1 MAVGFRKPQE
11 FCGGL
16 ETFSLPTRPTED
28 RPLIVGKYTSMD
40 TARIQVK
47 AGNGGNGCISFR
59 REKFVPRGG
68 PDGGDGG
75 NGGNVVFVATLG
87 MSTLIDLRHNPRQV
101 AENGGHG
108 TGKQKH
114 GADGADR
121 IIKVPAGTIVR
132 DQDTL
137 EMLADLTEPNQ
148 AVVVAR
154 GGIGGKGNAHFKSST
169 FQAPRVAER
178 GEPGEEREISLEV
191 KLIADVGL
199 LGYPNAGKS
208 TLLARTS
215 AATPKIAAYPFTTLR
230 PNLGVV
236 RIDREQNFIL
246 ADIPGLIEGAHKGA
260 GLGHQFLRH
269 IERTKML
276 IHVID
281 LSATD
286 GRDPIE
292 DYERLNQELGHY
304 NDLLTKLPQIIA
316 VNKID
321 MPEAKANLARV
332 EGYFGQRKIFP
343 ISAITGEGVNLL
355 MQQAYR
361 SLLYLEARAREEAET
376 TITFEH
382 ELPPEPAARFELT
395 KTADRFIIS
404 GAEPR
409 RAVLMTDMGNEQA
422 LILLYR
428 KLKNMGV
435 MNALAREG
443 AAEGD
448 TVQIDEFEFTYSPRA
463 MQSN

>member
-1 MAVGFRKPQE
+1 
-11 FCGGL
+11 
-16 ETFSLPTRPTED
+16 
-28 RPLIVGKYTSMD
+28 MD

-75 NGGNVVFVATLG
+75 KGGNVILIATLG
-87 MSTLIDLRHNPRQV
+87 MSTLIDLHHNPRQV

-108 TGKQKH
+108 IGKKRD
-114 GADGADR
+114 GADGVDCVV
-121 IIKVPAGTIVR
+121 KVPAGTIVR
-132 DQDTL
+132 DYDTT
-137 EMLADLTEPNQ
+137 ETLADLTEPDES
-148 AVVVAR
+148 VVVAR
-154 GGIGGKGNAHFKSST
+154 GGIGGKGNARFKSST
-169 FQAPRVAER
+169 FQAPRVAEK
-178 GEPGEEREISLEV
+178 GEPGEAREISLEI

-199 LGYPNAGKS
+199 VGYPNAGKS

-236 RIDREQNFIL
+236 RINREQNFVL

-286 GRDPIE
+286 GRDPIK
-292 DYERLNQELGHY
+292 DYEQLNLELGHY
-304 NDLLTKLPQIIA
+304 NELLTKLPQIIA

-321 MPEAKANLARV
+321 MPEAKANLKQIQ
-332 EGYFGQRKIFP
+332 EYFGNRKIFA
-343 ISAITGEGVNLL
+343 ISAITGDGVNPL

-361 SLLYLEARAREEAET
+361 SLQYLETRARKEAET
-376 TITFEH
+376 TITLEQ
-382 ELPPEPAARFELT
+382 ELPPEPSARFELIET
-395 KTADRFIIS
+395 EEGFLVT

-409 RAVLMTDMGNEQA
+409 RAVLMTDMENEQA

-435 MNALAREG
+435 INALARAG
-443 AAEGD
+443 AVEGD
-448 TVQIDEFEFTYSPRA
+448 TVQIDEFEFTYSPKA
-463 MQSN
+463 MQSS

>member
-1 MAVGFRKPQE
+1 
-11 FCGGL
+11 
-16 ETFSLPTRPTED
+16 
-28 RPLIVGKYTSMD
+28 
-40 TARIQVK
+40 
-47 AGNGGNGCISFR
+47 
-59 REKFVPRGG
+59 
-68 PDGGDGG
+68 
-75 NGGNVVFVATLG
+75 

-108 TGKQKH
+108 AGKQRV
-114 GADGADR
+114 GADGVDR
-121 IIKVPAGTIVR
+121 TIKVPAGTIVR

-137 EMLADLTEPNQ
+137 EMLADLTEPDQ
-148 AVVVAR
+148 TVVVAR

-178 GEPGEEREISLEV
+178 GEPGEGREISLEI

-199 LGYPNAGKS
+199 VGYPNAGKS

-215 AATPKIAAYPFTTLR
+215 AATPKIAPYPFTTLR

-269 IERTKML
+269 VERTKML

-292 DYERLNQELGHY
+292 NYEQLNQELGHY
-304 NDLLTKLPQIIA
+304 NALLTKLPQIIA

-321 MPEAKANLARV
+321 MPEAKANLRRV
-332 EGYFGQRKIFP
+332 QEYFGKLKIFP
-343 ISAITGEGVNLL
+343 ISAVTGEGVNPL

-361 SLLYLEARAREEAET
+361 SLQYLEARAREEAET
-376 TITFEH
+376 TIVFEQ
-382 ELPPEPAARFELT
+382 EFPPEPRARFELSEA
-395 KTADRFIIS
+395 KEGFVVS

-409 RAVLMTDMGNEQA
+409 RAVLMTDMENEQA

-428 KLKNMGV
+428 KLKKMGV
-435 MNALAREG
+435 INALERAG
-443 AAEGD
+443 AVEGD
-448 TVQIDEFEFTYSPRA
+448 TIQIDEFEFTYSPRA
-463 MQSN
+463 MQSG

>member
-1 MAVGFRKPQE
+1 
-11 FCGGL
+11 
-16 ETFSLPTRPTED
+16 
-28 RPLIVGKYTSMD
+28 MD

-75 NGGNVVFVATLG
+75 SGGNVILIATLG
-87 MSTLIDLRHNPRQV
+87 MSTLIDLHHNPRQV

-108 TGKQKH
+108 IGKKRD
-114 GADGADR
+114 GADGVDCVV
-121 IIKVPAGTIVR
+121 KVPAGTIVR
-132 DQDTL
+132 DYNTT
-137 EMLADLTEPNQ
+137 ETLADLTEPDES
-148 AVVVAR
+148 VVVAR
-154 GGIGGKGNAHFKSST
+154 GGIGGKGNARFKSST
-169 FQAPRVAER
+169 FQAPRVAEK
-178 GEPGEEREISLEV
+178 GEPGEAREISLEI
-191 KLIADVGL
+191 KLIADIGL
-199 LGYPNAGKS
+199 VGYPNAGKS

-236 RIDREQNFIL
+236 RINREQNFVL

-286 GRDPIE
+286 GRDPLE
-292 DYERLNQELGHY
+292 DYEQLNLELDHY
-304 NDLLTKLPQIIA
+304 DTLLTKLPQIIA
-316 VNKID
+316 LNKID
-321 MPEAKANLARV
+321 MPEAEVNLERV
-332 EGYFGQRKIFP
+332 QTYFGKRKVFP
-343 ISAITGEGVNLL
+343 ISAITGDGLNPL

-361 SLLYLEARAREEAET
+361 SLQYLETRARKEAET
-376 TITFEH
+376 TITLEQ
-382 ELPPEPAARFELT
+382 ELPPEPSARFELLET
-395 KTADRFIIS
+395 QEGFLVT

-409 RAVLMTDMGNEQA
+409 RAVLMTDMENEQA
-422 LILLYR
+422 VILLYR

-435 MNALAREG
+435 INALARAG
-443 AAEGD
+443 AVEGD
-448 TVQIDEFEFTYSPRA
+448 TVQIDEFEFTYSPKA
-463 MQSN
+463 MQSS

>member
-1 MAVGFRKPQE
+1 
-11 FCGGL
+11 
-16 ETFSLPTRPTED
+16 
-28 RPLIVGKYTSMD
+28 MD

-75 NGGNVVFVATLG
+75 NGGNVILIATLG
-87 MSTLIDLRHNPRQV
+87 MSTLIDLHHNPRQV

-108 TGKQKH
+108 IGKKRD
-114 GADGADR
+114 GADGVDCVV
-121 IIKVPAGTIVR
+121 KVPAGTIVR
-132 DQDTL
+132 DYDTT
-137 EMLADLTEPNQ
+137 ETLADLTEPDES
-148 AVVVAR
+148 VVVAR
-154 GGIGGKGNAHFKSST
+154 GGIGGKGNARFKSST
-169 FQAPRVAER
+169 FQAPRVAEK
-178 GEPGEEREISLEV
+178 GEPGEAREISLEI

-199 LGYPNAGKS
+199 VGYPNAGKS

-236 RIDREQNFIL
+236 RINREQNFVL

-292 DYERLNQELGHY
+292 DYERLNLELDHY
-304 NDLLTKLPQIIA
+304 DALLTKLPQIIA

-321 MPEAKANLARV
+321 MPEAQANLTRAQ
-332 EGYFGQRKIFP
+332 EYFGNRKIFA
-343 ISAITGEGVNLL
+343 ISAITGDGVNPL

-361 SLLYLEARAREEAET
+361 SLQYLEARARKEAET
-376 TITFEH
+376 TITLEQ
-382 ELPPEPAARFELT
+382 ELPPEPPARFELIET
-395 KTADRFIIS
+395 EEGFLVT

-409 RAVLMTDMGNEQA
+409 RAVLMTDMENEQA

-435 MNALAREG
+435 MNALARAG
-443 AAEGD
+443 AVEGD
-448 TVQIDEFEFTYSPRA
+448 TVQIDEFEFTYSPKA
-463 MQSN
+463 MQSS

>member
-1 MAVGFRKPQE
+1 
-11 FCGGL
+11 
-16 ETFSLPTRPTED
+16 
-28 RPLIVGKYTSMD
+28 MD

-75 NGGNVVFVATLG
+75 NGGNVILTATLG
-87 MSTLIDLRHNPRQV
+87 MSTLIDLHHNPRQV

-108 TGKQKH
+108 TGKKRD
-114 GADGADR
+114 GADGTDCVV
-121 IIKVPAGTIVR
+121 KVPAGTIVR
-132 DQDTL
+132 DLNTAEL
-137 EMLADLTEPNQ
+137 LADLTEPDDS
-148 AVVVAR
+148 VVVAS
-154 GGIGGKGNAHFKSST
+154 GGIGGKGNARFKSST
-169 FQAPRVAER
+169 FQAPRVAEK
-178 GEPGEEREISLEV
+178 GEPGEEREISLEI

-199 LGYPNAGKS
+199 VGYPNAGKS

-236 RIDREQNFIL
+236 RINREQNFIL
-246 ADIPGLIEGAHKGA
+246 ADIPGLIEGAHQGA

-286 GRDPIE
+286 GRDPIK
-292 DYERLNQELGHY
+292 DYEQLNLELGHY
-304 NDLLTKLPQIIA
+304 NELLTKLPQIVA
-316 VNKID
+316 LNKTDI
-321 MPEAKANLARV
+321 PEGKTNLTRV
-332 EGYFGQRKIFP
+332 QEYFGNRKTFP
-343 ISAITGEGVNLL
+343 ISAITGDGVNGL

-361 SLLYLEARAREEAET
+361 SLQYLEARARKEAET
-376 TITFEH
+376 AIILEQ
-382 ELPPEPAARFELT
+382 ELPSEPSARFELIET
-395 KTADRFIIS
+395 EDGFVVT

-409 RAVLMTDMGNEQA
+409 RAVLMTDMENEQA

-435 MNALAREG
+435 MNALTRAG
-443 AAEGD
+443 AEEGD
-448 TVQIDEFEFTYSPRA
+448 TVRIDEFEFTYSPKS

>member
-1 MAVGFRKPQE
+1 
-11 FCGGL
+11 
-16 ETFSLPTRPTED
+16 
-28 RPLIVGKYTSMD
+28 MD

-75 NGGNVVFVATLG
+75 NGGNVILTATLG
-87 MSTLIDLRHNPRQV
+87 MSTLIDLHHNPRQV

-108 TGKQKH
+108 TGKQRD
-114 GADGADR
+114 GADGTDCVV
-121 IIKVPAGTIVR
+121 KVPAGTIVR
-132 DQDTL
+132 DYDTT
-137 EMLADLTEPNQ
+137 ETLADLTAPDES
-148 AVVVAR
+148 VIVAR
-154 GGIGGKGNAHFKSST
+154 GGIGGKGNARFKSST
-169 FQAPRVAER
+169 FQAPRVAEK
-178 GEPGEEREISLEV
+178 GEPGEEREITLEI
-191 KLIADVGL
+191 KLIADIGL
-199 LGYPNAGKS
+199 VGYPNAGKS

-236 RIDREQNFIL
+236 RINREQNFVL

-286 GRDPIE
+286 GRDPIK
-292 DYERLNQELGHY
+292 DYEQLNLELGHY
-304 NDLLTKLPQIIA
+304 NELLTKLPQIIA
-316 VNKID
+316 LNKID
-321 MPEAKANLARV
+321 MPEAEANLARV
-332 EGYFGQRKIFP
+332 QAYFGKRKVFP
-343 ISAITGEGVNLL
+343 ISAITGAGVNQL

-361 SLLYLEARAREEAET
+361 SLQYLAARARKEAET
-376 TITFEH
+376 TIILEP
-382 ELPPEPAARFELT
+382 ELPSEPSARFELVET
-395 KTADRFIIS
+395 EEGFAVT

-409 RAVLMTDMGNEQA
+409 RAVLMTDMENEQA

-435 MNALAREG
+435 MNALARAG
-443 AAEGD
+443 AVEGD
-448 TVQIDEFEFTYSPRA
+448 IVQIDEFEFTYSPKA

>member
-1 MAVGFRKPQE
+1 
-11 FCGGL
+11 
-16 ETFSLPTRPTED
+16 
-28 RPLIVGKYTSMD
+28 MD

-75 NGGNVVFVATLG
+75 NGGNVILTATLG
-87 MSTLIDLRHNPRQV
+87 MSTLIDLHHNPRQV

-108 TGKQKH
+108 TGKQRD
-114 GADGADR
+114 GADGADCVV
-121 IIKVPAGTIVR
+121 KVPAGTIVR
-132 DQDTL
+132 DFDTAEL
-137 EMLADLTEPNQ
+137 LADLTEPDQ
-148 AVVVAR
+148 TVVVAR
-154 GGIGGKGNAHFKSST
+154 GGIGGKGNARFKSST
-169 FQAPRVAER
+169 FQAPRVAEK
-178 GEPGEEREISLEV
+178 GEPGEEREISLEI

-199 LGYPNAGKS
+199 VGYPNAGKS

-236 RIDREQNFIL
+236 RINREQNFVL

-286 GRDPIE
+286 GRDPIK
-292 DYERLNQELGHY
+292 DYEQLNLELGHY
-304 NDLLTKLPQIIA
+304 NELLTKLPQIIA
-316 VNKID
+316 LNKID
-321 MPEAKANLARV
+321 MPEAAANLARV
-332 EGYFGQRKIFP
+332 QAYFGKRKVFP
-343 ISAITGEGVNLL
+343 ISAITGAGVNQL

-361 SLLYLEARAREEAET
+361 SLQYLEARARKEAET
-376 TITFEH
+376 TIILEP
-382 ELPPEPAARFELT
+382 ELPSEPSARFELVET
-395 KTADRFIIS
+395 EEGFAVT

-409 RAVLMTDMGNEQA
+409 RAVLMTDMENEQA

-435 MNALAREG
+435 MNALARAG
-443 AAEGD
+443 AVEGD
-448 TVQIDEFEFTYSPRA
+448 TVQIDEFEFTYSPKT

>member
-1 MAVGFRKPQE
+1 
-11 FCGGL
+11 
-16 ETFSLPTRPTED
+16 
-28 RPLIVGKYTSMD
+28 MD
-40 TARIQVK
+40 TARIQTK

-75 NGGNVVFVATLG
+75 NGGNVILTATLG
-87 MSTLIDLRHNPRQV
+87 MSTLIDLHHNPRQV
-101 AENGGHG
+101 AGNGGHG
-108 TGKQKH
+108 TGKQRD
-114 GADGADR
+114 GADGADCVV
-121 IIKVPAGTIVR
+121 KVPAGTIVR
-132 DQDTL
+132 DSETAEQ
-137 EMLADLTEPNQ
+137 LADLTEPDQ
-148 AVVVAR
+148 TVVVAR
-154 GGIGGKGNAHFKSST
+154 GGIGGKGNARFKSST
-169 FQAPRVAER
+169 FQAPRVAEK
-178 GEPGEEREISLEV
+178 GEPGEEREISLEI

-199 LGYPNAGKS
+199 VGYPNAGKS

-236 RIDREQNFIL
+236 RINREQNFVL

-286 GRDPIE
+286 GRDPIK
-292 DYERLNQELGHY
+292 DYEQLNLELGHY
-304 NDLLTKLPQIIA
+304 NELLTKLPQIIA
-316 VNKID
+316 LNKID
-321 MPEAKANLARV
+321 MPEAEANLARV
-332 EGYFGQRKIFP
+332 QAYFGKRKVFP
-343 ISAITGEGVNLL
+343 ISAITGDGVNAL

-361 SLLYLEARAREEAET
+361 SLQHLEARARKAAET
-376 TITFEH
+376 TIILEQ
-382 ELPPEPAARFELT
+382 ELPPEPSARFELVET
-395 KTADRFIIS
+395 EEGFAVT

-409 RAVLMTDMGNEQA
+409 RAVLMTDMENEQA

-435 MNALAREG
+435 MNALARAG
-443 AAEGD
+443 AVEGD
-448 TVQIDEFEFTYSPRA
+448 TVQIDEFEFTYSPKA

>member
-1 MAVGFRKPQE
+1 
-11 FCGGL
+11 
-16 ETFSLPTRPTED
+16 
-28 RPLIVGKYTSMD
+28 MD

-47 AGNGGNGCISFR
+47 AGKGGNGCISFR
-59 REKFVPRGG
+59 REKYVPRGG

-75 NGGNVVFVATLG
+75 AGGNVILTATLG

-108 TGKQKH
+108 TGKQR
-114 GADGADR
+114 DGAAGTDR
-121 IIKVPAGTIVR
+121 VIKVPAGTIVR
-132 DQDTL
+132 DLETT
-137 EMLADLTEPNQ
+137 EMLADLTAPDES
-148 AVVVAR
+148 VVVAR
-154 GGIGGKGNAHFKSST
+154 GGIGGKGNARFKSST
-169 FQAPRVAER
+169 FQAPRVAEK

-191 KLIADVGL
+191 KLIADIGL
-199 LGYPNAGKS
+199 VGYPNAGKS

-236 RIDREQNFIL
+236 RINREQNFVL

-292 DYERLNQELGHY
+292 DYEQLNLELGHY
-304 NDLLTKLPQIIA
+304 NELLTKLPQIIA
-316 VNKID
+316 LNKID
-321 MPEAKANLARV
+321 MPEAAANLERV
-332 EGYFGQRKIFP
+332 QVYFDKRKVFP
-343 ISAITGEGVNLL
+343 ISAVTGEGVNPL

-361 SLLYLEARAREEAET
+361 SLQYLEARAREEAET
-376 TITFEH
+376 TIVFEQ
-382 ELPPEPAARFELT
+382 EFPPEPRERFKLSET
-395 KTADRFIIS
+395 KEGFIVS

-409 RAVLMTDMGNEQA
+409 RAVLMTDMENEQA

-428 KLKNMGV
+428 KLKKMGV
-435 MNALAREG
+435 INALERAG
-443 AAEGD
+443 AVEGD
-448 TVQIDEFEFTYSPRA
+448 TIQIDEFEFTYSPRA
-463 MQSN
+463 MQSG

>member
-1 MAVGFRKPQE
+1 
-11 FCGGL
+11 
-16 ETFSLPTRPTED
+16 
-28 RPLIVGKYTSMD
+28 MD

-75 NGGNVVFVATLG
+75 NGGNVILTATLG
-87 MSTLIDLRHNPRQV
+87 MSTLIDLHHNPRQV

-108 TGKQKH
+108 TGKQRD
-114 GADGADR
+114 GADGTDCVV
-121 IIKVPAGTIVR
+121 KVPAGTIVR
-132 DQDTL
+132 DYDTT
-137 EMLADLTEPNQ
+137 ETLADLTEPDQ
-148 AVVVAR
+148 SVVVAR
-154 GGIGGKGNAHFKSST
+154 GGIGGKGNARFKSST
-169 FQAPRVAER
+169 FQAPRVAEK
-178 GEPGEEREISLEV
+178 GEPGEEREISLEI
-191 KLIADVGL
+191 KLIADIGL
-199 LGYPNAGKS
+199 VGYPNAGKS

-236 RIDREQNFIL
+236 RINREQNFVL

-286 GRDPIE
+286 GRDPIK
-292 DYERLNQELGHY
+292 DYEQLNLELGHY
-304 NDLLTKLPQIIA
+304 NELLTKLPQIVA
-316 VNKID
+316 LNKID
-321 MPEAKANLARV
+321 MPEAEANLARV
-332 EGYFGQRKIFP
+332 QAYFGKRKVFP
-343 ISAITGEGVNLL
+343 ISAITGTGVNQL

-361 SLLYLEARAREEAET
+361 SLQYLETRARKEAET
-376 TITFEH
+376 TIVLEQ
-382 ELPPEPAARFELT
+382 ELPPEPSARFELIET
-395 KTADRFIIS
+395 EEGFAVT

-409 RAVLMTDMGNEQA
+409 RAVLMTDMENEQA

-435 MNALAREG
+435 MNALARAG
-443 AAEGD
+443 AVEGD
-448 TVQIDEFEFTYSPRA
+448 TVQIDEFEFNYSPKA

>member
-1 MAVGFRKPQE
+1 
-11 FCGGL
+11 
-16 ETFSLPTRPTED
+16 
-28 RPLIVGKYTSMD
+28 MD

-75 NGGNVVFVATLG
+75 NGGNVILTATLG
-87 MSTLIDLRHNPRQV
+87 MSTLIDLHHNPRQV
-101 AENGGHG
+101 AGNGGHG
-108 TGKQKH
+108 TGKQRD
-114 GADGADR
+114 GADGADC
-121 IIKVPAGTIVR
+121 IVKVPAGTIVR
-132 DQDTL
+132 DFDTA
-137 EMLADLTEPNQ
+137 EQLADLTEPNQ
-148 AVVVAR
+148 TVVVAR
-154 GGIGGKGNAHFKSST
+154 GGIGGKGNARFKSST
-169 FQAPRVAER
+169 FQAPRVAEK
-178 GEPGEEREISLEV
+178 GEPGEEREISLEI
-191 KLIADVGL
+191 KLIADIGL
-199 LGYPNAGKS
+199 VGYPNAGKS

-236 RIDREQNFIL
+236 RINREQNFVL

-292 DYERLNQELGHY
+292 NYEQLNLELDHY
-304 NDLLTKLPQIIA
+304 DALLTKLPQIIA

-321 MPEAKANLARV
+321 MPEAQANLTRV
-332 EGYFGQRKIFP
+332 QAYFGNRKIFP
-343 ISAITGEGVNLL
+343 ISAITGDGVNPL

-361 SLLYLEARAREEAET
+361 SLQYLETRARKEAET
-376 TITFEH
+376 TITLEQ
-382 ELPPEPAARFELT
+382 ELPPEPSARFELIET
-395 KTADRFIIS
+395 EEGFLVT

-409 RAVLMTDMGNEQA
+409 RAVLMTDMENEQA

-435 MNALAREG
+435 MNALARAG
-443 AAEGD
+443 AVEGD
-448 TVQIDEFEFTYSPRA
+448 TVQIDEFEFTYSPKA

>member
-1 MAVGFRKPQE
+1 
-11 FCGGL
+11 
-16 ETFSLPTRPTED
+16 
-28 RPLIVGKYTSMD
+28 MD

-75 NGGNVVFVATLG
+75 NGGNVILTATLG
-87 MSTLIDLRHNPRQV
+87 MSTLIDLHHNPRQV

-108 TGKQKH
+108 TGKQRD
-114 GADGADR
+114 GADGTDCVV
-121 IIKVPAGTIVR
+121 KVPAGTIVR
-132 DQDTL
+132 DFDTAEL
-137 EMLADLTEPNQ
+137 LADLTQPDQ
-148 AVVVAR
+148 SVVVAR
-154 GGIGGKGNAHFKSST
+154 GGIGGKGNARFKSST
-169 FQAPRVAER
+169 FQAPRVAEK
-178 GEPGEEREISLEV
+178 GEPGEEREISLEI
-191 KLIADVGL
+191 KLIADIGL
-199 LGYPNAGKS
+199 VGYPNAGKS

-236 RIDREQNFIL
+236 RINREQNFVL

-286 GRDPIE
+286 GRDPIK
-292 DYERLNQELGHY
+292 DYEQLNLELGHY
-304 NDLLTKLPQIIA
+304 NELLTKLPQIVA
-316 VNKID
+316 LNKID
-321 MPEAKANLARV
+321 MPEAEANLARV
-332 EGYFGQRKIFP
+332 QAYFGKRKVFP
-343 ISAITGEGVNLL
+343 ISAITGTGVNQL

-361 SLLYLEARAREEAET
+361 SLQYLETRARKEAET
-376 TITFEH
+376 TIVLEQ
-382 ELPPEPAARFELT
+382 ELPPEPSARFELIET
-395 KTADRFIIS
+395 EEGFAVT

-409 RAVLMTDMGNEQA
+409 RAVLMTDMENEQA

-435 MNALAREG
+435 MNALARAG
-443 AAEGD
+443 AVEGD
-448 TVQIDEFEFTYSPRA
+448 TVQIDEFEFNYSPKA

>member
-1 MAVGFRKPQE
+1 
-11 FCGGL
+11 
-16 ETFSLPTRPTED
+16 
-28 RPLIVGKYTSMD
+28 MD
-40 TARIQVK
+40 TAKIQVK

-59 REKFVPRGG
+59 REKYVPRGG

-75 NGGNVVFVATLG
+75 SGGNVILTATLG

-108 TGKQKH
+108 TGKQRD

-121 IIKVPAGTIVR
+121 IVRVPTGTIVR
-132 DQDTL
+132 DL
-137 EMLADLTEPNQ
+137 ETAELLADLTEPDET
-148 AVVVAR
+148 VVVAR
-154 GGIGGKGNAHFKSST
+154 GGIGGKGNARFKSST
-169 FQAPRVAER
+169 FQAPRVAEK
-178 GEPGEEREISLEV
+178 GEPGAEREISLEV
-191 KLIADVGL
+191 KLIADIGL
-199 LGYPNAGKS
+199 IGYPNAGKS

-236 RIDREQNFIL
+236 RINREQNFVL

-286 GRDPIE
+286 GRDPIK
-292 DYERLNQELGHY
+292 DYEQLNLELKHY
-304 NDLLTKLPQIIA
+304 NELLTKLPQIIA
-316 VNKID
+316 LNKID
-321 MPEAKANLARV
+321 MPDAAANLERV
-332 EGYFGQRKIFP
+332 QAYFDKRKVFP
-343 ISAITGEGVNLL
+343 ISAVTGEGVNSL

-361 SLLYLEARAREEAET
+361 SLQYLEARAREEAET
-376 TITFEH
+376 TIVFEQ
-382 ELPPEPAARFELT
+382 EFPSEPRARFELSET
-395 KTADRFIIS
+395 KEGFIVS

-409 RAVLMTDMGNEQA
+409 RAVLMTDMENEQA

-435 MNALAREG
+435 MNALERAG
-443 AAEGD
+443 AVEGD
-448 TVQIDEFEFTYSPRA
+448 TIQIDEFEFTYSPQA
-463 MQSN
+463 MQSG

>member
-1 MAVGFRKPQE
+1 
-11 FCGGL
+11 
-16 ETFSLPTRPTED
+16 
-28 RPLIVGKYTSMD
+28 MD

-75 NGGNVVFVATLG
+75 NGGNVILIATLG
-87 MSTLIDLRHNPRQV
+87 MSTLIDLHHNPRQI

-108 TGKQKH
+108 IGKKRD
-114 GADGADR
+114 GADGVDCVV
-121 IIKVPAGTIVR
+121 KVPAGTIVR
-132 DQDTL
+132 DYDTT
-137 EMLADLTEPNQ
+137 ETLADLTEPDES
-148 AVVVAR
+148 VVVAH
-154 GGIGGKGNAHFKSST
+154 GGIGGKGNARFKSST
-169 FQAPRVAER
+169 FQAPRVAEK
-178 GEPGEEREISLEV
+178 GEPGEEREISLEI

-199 LGYPNAGKS
+199 VGYPNAGKS

-236 RIDREQNFIL
+236 RINREQNFVL

-286 GRDPIE
+286 GRDPIK
-292 DYERLNQELGHY
+292 DYEQLNLELGHY
-304 NDLLTKLPQIIA
+304 NELLTKLPQIIA

-321 MPEAKANLARV
+321 MPEAKANLKQIQ
-332 EGYFGQRKIFP
+332 EYFGNRKIFA
-343 ISAITGEGVNLL
+343 ISAITGDGVNPL

-361 SLLYLEARAREEAET
+361 SLQYLETRARKEAAT
-376 TITFEH
+376 TITFEQ
-382 ELPPEPAARFELT
+382 ELPPEPSARFELIET
-395 KTADRFIIS
+395 EEGFLVT

-409 RAVLMTDMGNEQA
+409 RAVLMTDMENEQA

-435 MNALAREG
+435 INALARAG
-443 AAEGD
+443 AVEGD
-448 TVQIDEFEFTYSPRA
+448 TVQIDEFEFTYSPKA
-463 MQSN
+463 MRSS

>member
-1 MAVGFRKPQE
+1 
-11 FCGGL
+11 
-16 ETFSLPTRPTED
+16 
-28 RPLIVGKYTSMD
+28 MD

-75 NGGNVVFVATLG
+75 KGGNVVFIATLG
-87 MSTLIDLRHNPRQV
+87 MSTLIDLHHNPRQV

-108 TGKQKH
+108 TGKKRD
-114 GADGADR
+114 GADGADCVV
-121 IIKVPAGTIVR
+121 KVPAGTIIR
-132 DQDTL
+132 DYDTT
-137 EMLADLTEPNQ
+137 ETLADLTEPDEN
-148 AVVVAR
+148 VVVAR
-154 GGIGGKGNAHFKSST
+154 GGIGGKGNARFKSST
-169 FQAPRVAER
+169 FQAPRVAEK

-199 LGYPNAGKS
+199 VGYPNAGKS
-208 TLLARTS
+208 TLLSRTS

-236 RIDREQNFIL
+236 RINREQNFIL
-246 ADIPGLIEGAHKGA
+246 ADIPGLIEGAHHGA

-286 GRDPIE
+286 GRDPIK
-292 DYERLNQELGHY
+292 DYEQLNRELGHY
-304 NDLLTKLPQIIA
+304 NELLTELPQIIA
-316 VNKID
+316 LNKTD
-321 MPEAKANLARV
+321 MPEAQANLQRV
-332 EGYFGQRKIFP
+332 QEYFGNRKTFP
-343 ISAITGEGVNLL
+343 ISAITGDGVNPL

-361 SLLYLEARAREEAET
+361 SLQYLEARARKEAET
-376 TITFEH
+376 AIILEH
-382 ELPPEPAARFELT
+382 ELPAEPSARFELSET
-395 KTADRFIIS
+395 EDRFIIT

-409 RAVLMTDMGNEQA
+409 RAVLMTDMENEQA
-422 LILLYR
+422 LVLLYR

-435 MNALAREG
+435 INALARAG
-443 AAEGD
+443 AEEGD
-448 TVQIDEFEFTYSPRA
+448 TVQIDEFEFTYSPKS
-463 MQSN
+463 MQSS

>member
-1 MAVGFRKPQE
+1 
-11 FCGGL
+11 
-16 ETFSLPTRPTED
+16 
-28 RPLIVGKYTSMD
+28 MD

-75 NGGNVVFVATLG
+75 NGGNVILTATLG
-87 MSTLIDLRHNPRQV
+87 MSTLIDLHHNPRQA

-108 TGKQKH
+108 IGKKRD
-114 GADGADR
+114 GADGADCVV
-121 IIKVPAGTIVR
+121 KVPAGTIVR
-132 DQDTL
+132 DLNTAA
-137 EMLADLTEPNQ
+137 MLADLTEPDDS
-148 AVVVAR
+148 VVVAS
-154 GGIGGKGNAHFKSST
+154 GGIGGKGNARFKSST
-169 FQAPRVAER
+169 FQAPRVAEK
-178 GEPGEEREISLEV
+178 GEPGEEREISLEI

-199 LGYPNAGKS
+199 VGYPNAGKS
-208 TLLARTS
+208 TILARTS

-236 RIDREQNFIL
+236 RITQEQNFIL
-246 ADIPGLIEGAHKGA
+246 ADIPGLIEGAHQGA

-286 GRDPIE
+286 RRDPIK
-292 DYERLNQELGHY
+292 DYEQLNLELSHY
-304 NDLLTKLPQIIA
+304 NELLTKLPQIVA
-316 VNKID
+316 LNKTD
-321 MPEAKANLARV
+321 MPEAKANLTRV
-332 EGYFGQRKIFP
+332 QQYFGNRKIFP
-343 ISAITGEGVNLL
+343 ISAITGDGVNQL

-361 SLLYLEARAREEAET
+361 SLQYLEARARKEAET
-376 TITFEH
+376 AITLEK
-382 ELPPEPAARFELT
+382 EPPPEPSARFELIET
-395 KTADRFIIS
+395 EDGFVVT

-409 RAVLMTDMGNEQA
+409 RAVLMTDMQNEQA

-435 MNALAREG
+435 MNALTRAG
-443 AAEGD
+443 AEEGD
-448 TVQIDEFEFTYSPRA
+448 TVQIDEFEFTYSPKS

>member
-1 MAVGFRKPQE
+1 
-11 FCGGL
+11 
-16 ETFSLPTRPTED
+16 
-28 RPLIVGKYTSMD
+28 MD

-75 NGGNVVFVATLG
+75 KGGNVILIATLG
-87 MSTLIDLRHNPRQV
+87 MSTLIDLHHNPRQV

-108 TGKQKH
+108 IGKKRD
-114 GADGADR
+114 GADGVDCVV
-121 IIKVPAGTIVR
+121 KVPAGTIVR
-132 DQDTL
+132 DYDTT
-137 EMLADLTEPNQ
+137 ETLADLTEPDES
-148 AVVVAR
+148 VIVAR
-154 GGIGGKGNAHFKSST
+154 GGIGGKGNARFKSST
-169 FQAPRVAER
+169 FQAPRVAEK
-178 GEPGEEREISLEV
+178 GEPGEEREISLEI

-199 LGYPNAGKS
+199 VGCPNAGKS

-236 RIDREQNFIL
+236 RINREQNFVL

-286 GRDPIE
+286 GRDPIQ
-292 DYERLNQELGHY
+292 DYEQLNLELGHY
-304 NDLLTKLPQIIA
+304 NELLTKLPQIIA

-321 MPEAKANLARV
+321 MPEAQANLTRAQK
-332 EGYFGQRKIFP
+332 YFGNRKIFP
-343 ISAITGEGVNLL
+343 ISAITGDGVNPL

-361 SLLYLEARAREEAET
+361 SLQYLETRARKEAET
-376 TITFEH
+376 TITLEQ
-382 ELPPEPAARFELT
+382 ELPPEPSARFELIET
-395 KTADRFIIS
+395 EEGFLVT

-409 RAVLMTDMGNEQA
+409 RAVLMTDMENEQA

-435 MNALAREG
+435 INALARAG
-443 AAEGD
+443 AVEGD
-448 TVQIDEFEFTYSPRA
+448 TVQIDEFEFTYSPKA
-463 MQSN
+463 MQSS

>member
-1 MAVGFRKPQE
+1 
-11 FCGGL
+11 
-16 ETFSLPTRPTED
+16 
-28 RPLIVGKYTSMD
+28 MD

-75 NGGNVVFVATLG
+75 KGGNVVFIATLG
-87 MSTLIDLRHNPRQV
+87 MSTLIDLHHNPRQV

-108 TGKQKH
+108 TGKKRD
-114 GADGADR
+114 GADGADCVV
-121 IIKVPAGTIVR
+121 KVPAGTIIR
-132 DQDTL
+132 DYDTT
-137 EMLADLTEPNQ
+137 ETLADLTEPDES
-148 AVVVAR
+148 VVVAR
-154 GGIGGKGNAHFKSST
+154 GGIGGKGNARFKSST
-169 FQAPRVAER
+169 FQAPRVAEK

-199 LGYPNAGKS
+199 VGYPNAGKS
-208 TLLARTS
+208 TLLSRTS

-236 RIDREQNFIL
+236 RIKREQNFIL
-246 ADIPGLIEGAHKGA
+246 ADIPGLIEGAHHGA

-286 GRDPIE
+286 GRDPIK
-292 DYERLNQELGHY
+292 DYEQLNRELGHY
-304 NDLLTKLPQIIA
+304 NELLTELPQIIA
-316 VNKID
+316 LNKTD
-321 MPEAKANLARV
+321 MPEAKANLQRV
-332 EGYFGQRKIFP
+332 QEYFGNRKTFP
-343 ISAITGEGVNLL
+343 ISAITGDGVNPL

-361 SLLYLEARAREEAET
+361 SLQYLEARARKEAET
-376 TITFEH
+376 AIILEH
-382 ELPPEPAARFELT
+382 ELPAEPSARFELSET
-395 KTADRFIIS
+395 EDRFIIT

-409 RAVLMTDMGNEQA
+409 RAVLMTDMENEQA
-422 LILLYR
+422 LVLLYR

-435 MNALAREG
+435 INALARAG
-443 AAEGD
+443 AEEGD
-448 TVQIDEFEFTYSPRA
+448 TVQIDEFEFTYSPKS
-463 MQSN
+463 MQSS